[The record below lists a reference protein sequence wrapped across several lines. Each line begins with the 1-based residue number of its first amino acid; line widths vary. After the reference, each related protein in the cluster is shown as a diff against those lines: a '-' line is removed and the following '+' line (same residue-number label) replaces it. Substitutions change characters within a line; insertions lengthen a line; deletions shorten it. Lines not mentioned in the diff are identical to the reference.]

1 MKKLIIFLFA
11 FISLFAVTAFAG
23 EAEVKWISAEG
34 NFSVYPFS
42 EYGAASFRSDG
53 KAGIIGS
60 DGEIIVPAIY
70 DNADVFSQ
78 GAYLVYSGGSKTVIR
93 ADGSLIFDASRY
105 RSINMAKNGLSQVW
119 IGEKAGIIGLS
130 GEVILP
136 CEYERIGFFSSGL
149 IWAEKDGVY
158 SLYSKDGSLIRTGYT
173 SVENRGS
180 DSLAAVGKDGA
191 FGIID
196 RFGEEI
202 VPLIY
207 PGAMVCGENI
217 AAVLSGGWKYV
228 NSKGGIIGG
237 VYFEYPGSFSE
248 GLAPVLFEGKYGY
261 VNEAGELV
269 IGYKYDYASGFKNSM
284 ACVSDSEGSY
294 IIDKNGNVKITAG
307 EYGISLRF
315 GVPVAEY
322 WENSPGLGT
331 PGSLKAILSDNG
343 EFLTGF
349 DYYGIGEFEDGAAI
363 AVNKDGKY
371 GLVKRTG
378 EEITAFDFDG
388 IVRSGRNKFMAYKE
402 GKGAVITTAFAQ
414 SETTL
419 TAVPFPVTVNG
430 QRIDQRDEFP
440 PLYLNGIVYLPTT
453 YNMNSF
459 VGLRVEFYPDRREGD
474 KKAGSI
480 FIGLDKITSDEYIPY
495 KSETVEKMTGRIQNE
510 IIAVND
516 CYASDDIKNTAREYP
531 VVNCGNVLYL
541 PLTYDIAAE
550 KLDWKMEFSGE
561 KGLVVDTRSPNRP
574 VLDKMH
580 SAVVGVSSAP
590 KAVKPTRYVF
600 SKNAYA
606 GYPPNTFGND
616 YEFRYK
622 EVGKDEV
629 RFEIAL
635 SDADYSLNQRTV
647 TGRDRTQKDCTP
659 ELSDDGI
666 MTLHAVR
673 SVCNEKGAYVG
684 GENVVLTI
692 NMKAG
697 KLLGIKSE
705 GVIYFEK

>member
-70 DNADVFSQ
+70 DHADVFSQ

-228 NSKGGIIGG
+228 NSKGEIIKS

-269 IGYKYDYASGFKNSM
+269 IGYKYDYASDFKNSM
-284 ACVSDSEGSY
+284 ACVSDSAGSY
-294 IIDKNGNVKITAG
+294 VIDKNGNVKITAG

-349 DYYGIGEFEDGAAI
+349 DYYGIGEFEDGVAI

-378 EEITAFDFDG
+378 DEITAFDFDG

-402 GKGAVITTAFAQ
+402 GKGAVITVREEISVDVADFRMNINHEIFN
-414 SETTL
+414 SDNR
-419 TAVPFPVTVNG
+419 F
-430 QRIDQRDEFP
+430 
-440 PLYLNGIVYLPTT
+440 LP
-453 YNMNSF
+453 
-459 VGLRVEFYPDRREGD
+459 REG
-474 KKAGSI
+474 SLE
-480 FIGLDKITSDEYIPY
+480 GLSSDM
-495 KSETVEKMTGRIQNE
+495 SL
-510 IIAVND
+510 
-516 CYASDDIKNTAREYP
+516 CEYP
-531 VVNCGNVLYL
+531 AVMYENITYL
-541 PLTYDIAAE
+541 PLTYYNCTLLGLKLEADDNKILIKQAE
-550 KLDWKMEFSGE
+550 RDFPAEYLKDQSGGKKEKITVTACPFTINIFGEDYSDEKYPALFYKNIVYLPLKWNVVEGIMHWDYSFGENGIELYTDSYYYYSEGDSTYEREGLRMSASTSYGKTYYRKNGKAVFAEIYHQKIGGPVLGNMTVINGNESYNVPGHTGYGQKKGPVFLTDGVWIFTTHSDYVHYGKFGKCRIRVASGE
-561 KGLVVDTRSPNRP
+561 II
-574 VLDKMH
+574 
-580 SAVVGVSSAP
+580 
-590 KAVKPTRYVF
+590 
-600 SKNAYA
+600 
-606 GYPPNTFGND
+606 
-616 YEFRYK
+616 YE
-622 EVGKDEV
+622 E
-629 RFEIAL
+629 
-635 SDADYSLNQRTV
+635 
-647 TGRDRTQKDCTP
+647 
-659 ELSDDGI
+659 
-666 MTLHAVR
+666 
-673 SVCNEKGAYVG
+673 
-684 GENVVLTI
+684 
-692 NMKAG
+692 
-697 KLLGIKSE
+697 
-705 GVIYFEK
+705 

>member
-42 EYGAASFRSDG
+42 RYGTASFRSDG

-70 DNADVFSQ
+70 DHADVFSQ
-78 GAYLVYSGGSKTVIR
+78 DAYLVYSGGSKTVIR

-158 SLYSKDGSLIRTGYT
+158 SLYSKDGGLIRTGYT

-261 VNEAGELV
+261 VNESGELA

-284 ACVSDSEGSY
+284 ACVSDSAGSY
-294 IIDKNGNVKITAG
+294 VIDKNGNVKITAG

-349 DYYGIGEFEDGAAI
+349 DYYDIGEFEDGVAI

-371 GLVKRTG
+371 GLVKKSG
-378 EEITAFDFDG
+378 DEITAFDFDG

-402 GKGAVITTAFAQ
+402 GKGAVITVREEITVDVAAFRMNINHEIFN
-414 SETTL
+414 SDNR
-419 TAVPFPVTVNG
+419 F
-430 QRIDQRDEFP
+430 
-440 PLYLNGIVYLPTT
+440 LP
-453 YNMNSF
+453 
-459 VGLRVEFYPDRREGD
+459 REG
-474 KKAGSI
+474 SLE
-480 FIGLDKITSDEYIPY
+480 GLSSD
-495 KSETVEKMTGRIQNE
+495 M
-510 IIAVND
+510 AL
-516 CYASDDIKNTAREYP
+516 CEYP
-531 VVNCGNVLYL
+531 AVMYKDIAYL
-541 PLTYDIAAE
+541 PLTYYNCALLGLTLEAE
-550 KLDWKMEFSGE
+550 GNKVLIKQAERDFPAEYLKDQSGE
-561 KGLVVDTRSPNRP
+561 RKEKITVTACPFALNIFGEDYSDEKYPALFYKNIVYLPLTWNVVDGIMHWDYSFGENGIELYTDSYYYYSEGDSTYEREGLRMSASTSYGKTYYRKDGKAVFAEIYHQKIGGP
-574 VLDKMH
+574 VLDNMTVFNGNESYNVPGHTGYGQKKGPVFLTDGNWIYTTH
-580 SAVVGVSSAP
+580 SD
-590 KAVKPTRYVF
+590 YVHYG
-600 SKNAYA
+600 K
-606 GYPPNTFGND
+606 FGKCRIRISTGEII
-616 YEFRYK
+616 YE
-622 EVGKDEV
+622 E
-629 RFEIAL
+629 
-635 SDADYSLNQRTV
+635 
-647 TGRDRTQKDCTP
+647 
-659 ELSDDGI
+659 
-666 MTLHAVR
+666 
-673 SVCNEKGAYVG
+673 
-684 GENVVLTI
+684 
-692 NMKAG
+692 
-697 KLLGIKSE
+697 
-705 GVIYFEK
+705 

>member
-1 MKKLIIFLFA
+1 MKRLITFVLICLGLFA
-11 FISLFAVTAFAG
+11 AAVFADT
-23 EAEVKWISAEG
+23 AEVRPISTAG
-34 NFSVYPFS
+34 DFSVYPFS
-42 EYGAASFRSDG
+42 PYGAAPFRSDG
-53 KAGIIGS
+53 KGGIIGS

-70 DNADVFSQ
+70 DHADVFSQ

-93 ADGSLIFDASRY
+93 ADGGLIFDASRY
-105 RSINMAKNGLSQVW
+105 RSINMAENGFSRVW
-119 IGEKAGIIGLS
+119 IGEKAGLIGLS

-180 DSLAAVGKDGA
+180 DSLAAVGKDGK

-261 VNEAGELV
+261 VNESGELA

-349 DYYGIGEFEDGAAI
+349 DYYDIGEFEDGVAI
-363 AVNKDGKY
+363 ARNKEGKC
-371 GLVKRTG
+371 GLVKRSG

-388 IVRSGRNKFMAYKE
+388 IVRSGRNKFIAYKE
-402 GKGAVITTAFAQ
+402 GMGAVITVR
-414 SETTL
+414 EEI
-419 TAVPFPVTVNG
+419 TVNVVDF
-430 QRIDQRDEFP
+430 RMNINHEIFNADNR
-440 PLYLNGIVYLPTT
+440 LLP
-453 YNMNSF
+453 
-459 VGLRVEFYPDRREGD
+459 REG
-474 KKAGSI
+474 SLE
-480 FIGLDKITSDEYIPY
+480 GLSSD
-495 KSETVEKMTGRIQNE
+495 MTL
-510 IIAVND
+510 
-516 CYASDDIKNTAREYP
+516 CEYP
-531 VVNCGNVLYL
+531 AVMYKDIVYL
-541 PLTYDIAAE
+541 PLTYYNCVLLGLKLEAE
-550 KLDWKMEFSGE
+550 DNKILIKQAERDFPAEYLKDQSGE
-561 KGLVVDTRSPNRP
+561 KKEKITVTTCPFDLNI
-574 VLDKMH
+574 
-580 SAVVGVSSAP
+580 
-590 KAVKPTRYVF
+590 
-600 SKNAYA
+600 A
-606 GYPPNTFGND
+606 G
-616 YEFRYK
+616 R
-622 EVGKDEV
+622 
-629 RFEIAL
+629 
-635 SDADYSLNQRTV
+635 DYSDEKYPALFYKNIVYLPLTWSV
-647 TGRDRTQKDCTP
+647 VND
-659 ELSDDGI
+659 I
-666 MTLHAVR
+666 MHWDY
-673 SVCNEKGAYVG
+673 SF
-684 GENVVLTI
+684 GEN
-692 NMKAG
+692 
-697 KLLGIKSE
+697 GIELYTDSYYYYSE
-705 GVIYFEK
+705 GDSTY

>member
-70 DNADVFSQ
+70 DHADVFSQ

-228 NSKGGIIGG
+228 NSKGGIIKS

-284 ACVSDSEGSY
+284 ACVSDSAGSY
-294 IIDKNGNVKITAG
+294 VIDKNGNVKITAG

-371 GLVKRTG
+371 GLVKKSG
-378 EEITAFDFDG
+378 DEITAFDFDG

-402 GKGAVITTAFAQ
+402 GKGAVITVREEITVDVAAFRMNINHEIFN
-414 SETTL
+414 SDNR
-419 TAVPFPVTVNG
+419 F
-430 QRIDQRDEFP
+430 
-440 PLYLNGIVYLPTT
+440 LP
-453 YNMNSF
+453 
-459 VGLRVEFYPDRREGD
+459 REG
-474 KKAGSI
+474 SLE
-480 FIGLDKITSDEYIPY
+480 GLSSDM
-495 KSETVEKMTGRIQNE
+495 SL
-510 IIAVND
+510 
-516 CYASDDIKNTAREYP
+516 CEYP
-531 VVNCGNVLYL
+531 AVMYKDIAYL
-541 PLTYDIAAE
+541 PLTYYNCALLGLKLETEDNKVLIKQAE
-550 KLDWKMEFSGE
+550 RDFPAEYLKDQSGGKKE
-561 KGLVVDTRSPNRP
+561 KITVTACPFTINIFGKDYSDEKYPALFYKNIVYLPLTWNVVEGIMHWDYSFGENGIELYTDSYYYYSEGDSTYEREGLRMSASTSYGKTYYRKDGKAVFAEIYHQKIGGP
-574 VLDKMH
+574 VLGNMTVFNGNESYNVPGHTGYGQKKGPVFLTDGVWIFTTH
-580 SAVVGVSSAP
+580 SD
-590 KAVKPTRYVF
+590 YVHYG
-600 SKNAYA
+600 K
-606 GYPPNTFGND
+606 FGKCRIRISTGEII
-616 YEFRYK
+616 YE
-622 EVGKDEV
+622 E
-629 RFEIAL
+629 
-635 SDADYSLNQRTV
+635 
-647 TGRDRTQKDCTP
+647 
-659 ELSDDGI
+659 
-666 MTLHAVR
+666 
-673 SVCNEKGAYVG
+673 
-684 GENVVLTI
+684 
-692 NMKAG
+692 
-697 KLLGIKSE
+697 
-705 GVIYFEK
+705 

>member
-23 EAEVKWISAEG
+23 EAEIKWISAEG

-70 DNADVFSQ
+70 DHADVFSQ

-207 PGAMVCGENI
+207 PGAMVCGEYI

-228 NSKGGIIGG
+228 NSKGGIIKS

-269 IGYKYDYASGFKNSM
+269 IGYKYDYATGFKNSM
-284 ACVSDSEGSY
+284 ACVSDSEGSH

-349 DYYGIGEFEDGAAI
+349 DYYDIGEFEDGVAI

-371 GLVKRTG
+371 GLVKKSG
-378 EEITAFDFDG
+378 DEITAFDFDG

-402 GKGAVITTAFAQ
+402 GKGAVITVREEISVDIAAFRMNINHEIFN
-414 SETTL
+414 SDNR
-419 TAVPFPVTVNG
+419 F
-430 QRIDQRDEFP
+430 
-440 PLYLNGIVYLPTT
+440 LP
-453 YNMNSF
+453 
-459 VGLRVEFYPDRREGD
+459 REG
-474 KKAGSI
+474 SLE
-480 FIGLDKITSDEYIPY
+480 GLS
-495 KSETVEKMTGRIQNE
+495 
-510 IIAVND
+510 ND
-516 CYASDDIKNTAREYP
+516 MSLCEYP
-531 VVNCGNVLYL
+531 AVMYENITYL
-541 PLTYDIAAE
+541 PLTYYNCALLGLTLEAE
-550 KLDWKMEFSGE
+550 DNKVLIKQANSDFPAEYLKDQSGE
-561 KGLVVDTRSPNRP
+561 K
-574 VLDKMH
+574 
-580 SAVVGVSSAP
+580 
-590 KAVKPTRYVF
+590 
-600 SKNAYA
+600 
-606 GYPPNTFGND
+606 
-616 YEFRYK
+616 K
-622 EVGKDEV
+622 ERITVTACPFDLNIFGKDYLDEKYP
-629 RFEIAL
+629 AL
-635 SDADYSLNQRTV
+635 FYKNIVYLPLTWNV
-647 TGRDRTQKDCTP
+647 V
-659 ELSDDGI
+659 DGI
-666 MTLHAVR
+666 MHWDY
-673 SVCNEKGAYVG
+673 SF
-684 GENVVLTI
+684 GEN
-692 NMKAG
+692 
-697 KLLGIKSE
+697 GIELYTDSYYYYSE
-705 GVIYFEK
+705 GDSTYEREGLRMSASTSYGKTYYRKDGKAVFAEIYHQKIGGPVLGNMTVFNGNESYNVPGHTGYGQKKGPVFLTDGVWIFTTHSDYVHYGKFGKCRIRISTGEIIYEE

>member
-42 EYGAASFRSDG
+42 RYGAASFRSDG

-70 DNADVFSQ
+70 DHADVFSQ
-78 GAYLVYSGGSKTVIR
+78 DAYLVYSGGSKTVIR

-228 NSKGGIIGG
+228 NSKGGIIDG

-261 VNEAGELV
+261 VNESGELA

-307 EYGISLRF
+307 KYGISLRF

-349 DYYGIGEFEDGAAI
+349 DYYDIGEFEDGVAI

-371 GLVKRTG
+371 GLVKKSG
-378 EEITAFDFDG
+378 DEITAFDFDG

-402 GKGAVITTAFAQ
+402 GKGAVITVREEITVDIAAFRMNINHEEYNN
-414 SETTL
+414 S
-419 TAVPFPVTVNG
+419 
-430 QRIDQRDEFP
+430 ID
-440 PLYLNGIVYLPTT
+440 VYRP
-453 YNMNSF
+453 
-459 VGLRVEFYPDRREGD
+459 
-474 KKAGSI
+474 
-480 FIGLDKITSDEYIPY
+480 
-495 KSETVEKMTGRIQNE
+495 
-510 IIAVND
+510 ND
-516 CYASDDIKNTAREYP
+516 MALCEYP
-531 VVNCGNVLYL
+531 AVMYKDIAYL
-541 PLTYDIAAE
+541 PLTYYNCALLGLTLEAE
-550 KLDWKMEFSGE
+550 DNKVLIKQAERDFPAEYLKDQSGE
-561 KGLVVDTRSPNRP
+561 KKERITVTACPFDLNIAGEDYSDEKYPALFYKNIVYLPLTWNVVDGI
-574 VLDKMH
+574 MH
-580 SAVVGVSSAP
+580 W
-590 KAVKPTRYVF
+590 
-600 SKNAYA
+600 
-606 GYPPNTFGND
+606 
-616 YEFRYK
+616 
-622 EVGKDEV
+622 
-629 RFEIAL
+629 
-635 SDADYSLNQRTV
+635 DYSFGENGIELYTDSYYYYSEGDS
-647 TGRDRTQKDCTP
+647 TY
-659 ELSDDGI
+659 ELSDSGTRASTSYGKTYYRKDGK
-666 MTLHAVR
+666 AVFA
-673 SVCNEKGAYVG
+673 EIYHQKIGG
-684 GENVVLTI
+684 PTGENMTVFNGDKEYKIPGCTGYGQKKGTVFLTDGEWI
-692 NMKAG
+692 YTTHSDYVHYG
-697 KLLGIKSE
+697 KFGKCRISISTGE
-705 GVIYFEK
+705 IIYEE

>member
-70 DNADVFSQ
+70 DHADVFSQ

-196 RFGEEI
+196 RFGDET

-261 VNEAGELV
+261 VNEAGELA

-284 ACVSDSEGSY
+284 ACVSDSAGSY
-294 IIDKNGNVKITAG
+294 VIDKNGNVKITAG

-349 DYYGIGEFEDGAAI
+349 DYYDIGEFEDGVAI

-371 GLVKRTG
+371 GLVKKSG
-378 EEITAFDFDG
+378 DEITAFDFDG

-402 GKGAVITTAFAQ
+402 GKGAVITVREEITVDIAAFRMNINHEIFN
-414 SETTL
+414 SDNR
-419 TAVPFPVTVNG
+419 F
-430 QRIDQRDEFP
+430 
-440 PLYLNGIVYLPTT
+440 LP
-453 YNMNSF
+453 
-459 VGLRVEFYPDRREGD
+459 REG
-474 KKAGSI
+474 SLE
-480 FIGLDKITSDEYIPY
+480 GLSSDM
-495 KSETVEKMTGRIQNE
+495 SL
-510 IIAVND
+510 
-516 CYASDDIKNTAREYP
+516 CEYP
-531 VVNCGNVLYL
+531 AVMYENITYL
-541 PLTYDIAAE
+541 PLTYYNCALLGLKLEAE
-550 KLDWKMEFSGE
+550 DNKVLIKQANSDFPAEYLKDQSG
-561 KGLVVDTRSPNRP
+561 
-574 VLDKMH
+574 DK
-580 SAVVGVSSAP
+580 
-590 KAVKPTRYVF
+590 
-600 SKNAYA
+600 
-606 GYPPNTFGND
+606 
-616 YEFRYK
+616 K
-622 EVGKDEV
+622 ERITVTACPFDLNIFGKDYSDEKYP
-629 RFEIAL
+629 AL
-635 SDADYSLNQRTV
+635 FYKNIVYLPLTWNVVNGIMHWDYSFGENGIELYTDSYYYYSEGDS
-647 TGRDRTQKDCTP
+647 TY
-659 ELSDDGI
+659 ELSDSGTRASTSYGKTYYRKDGK
-666 MTLHAVR
+666 AVFAALYHQR
-673 SVCNEKGAYVG
+673 IGG
-684 GENVVLTI
+684 PTGENMTVFNGDKEYKIPGCTGYGQKKGPVFLTDGVWI
-692 NMKAG
+692 FTTHSDYTRFG
-697 KLLGIKSE
+697 KCKISISTGEI
-705 GVIYFEK
+705 IYED

>member
-70 DNADVFSQ
+70 DHADVFSQ

-158 SLYSKDGSLIRTGYT
+158 SLYSKDGRLIRTGYT

-261 VNEAGELV
+261 VNESGELA

-284 ACVSDSEGSY
+284 ACVSDSEESY

-349 DYYGIGEFEDGAAI
+349 DYYDIGEFEDGVAI

-371 GLVKRTG
+371 GLVKKSG
-378 EEITAFDFDG
+378 DEITAFDFDG

-402 GKGAVITTAFAQ
+402 DRGAVITVREEISVDIAAFRMNINHEEYNN
-414 SETTL
+414 S
-419 TAVPFPVTVNG
+419 
-430 QRIDQRDEFP
+430 ID
-440 PLYLNGIVYLPTT
+440 VYRP
-453 YNMNSF
+453 
-459 VGLRVEFYPDRREGD
+459 
-474 KKAGSI
+474 
-480 FIGLDKITSDEYIPY
+480 
-495 KSETVEKMTGRIQNE
+495 
-510 IIAVND
+510 ND
-516 CYASDDIKNTAREYP
+516 MSLCEYP
-531 VVNCGNVLYL
+531 AVMYENITYL
-541 PLTYDIAAE
+541 PLTYYNCALLGLTLEAE
-550 KLDWKMEFSGE
+550 GNKVLIKQAERDFPAEYLKDQSGE
-561 KGLVVDTRSPNRP
+561 NKEKITVTVCPFDLNIAGKDYSDEKYPALFYKNIVYLPLTWNVVDGI
-574 VLDKMH
+574 MH
-580 SAVVGVSSAP
+580 W
-590 KAVKPTRYVF
+590 
-600 SKNAYA
+600 
-606 GYPPNTFGND
+606 
-616 YEFRYK
+616 
-622 EVGKDEV
+622 
-629 RFEIAL
+629 
-635 SDADYSLNQRTV
+635 DYSFGENGIELYTDSYYYYSEGDS
-647 TGRDRTQKDCTP
+647 TY
-659 ELSDDGI
+659 ELSDSGTRASTSYGKTYYRKDGK
-666 MTLHAVR
+666 AVFAALYHQR
-673 SVCNEKGAYVG
+673 IGG
-684 GENVVLTI
+684 PTGENMTVFNGDKEYKIPGCTGYGQKKGPVFLTDGEWI
-692 NMKAG
+692 YTTHSDYTRFG
-697 KLLGIKSE
+697 KCRISISTGEI
-705 GVIYFEK
+705 IYEE

>member
-70 DNADVFSQ
+70 DHADVFSQ

-228 NSKGGIIGG
+228 NSKGEIIKS

-248 GLAPVLFEGKYGY
+248 GLATVLFEGKYGY
-261 VNEAGELV
+261 VNESGELA

-349 DYYGIGEFEDGAAI
+349 DYYDIGEFEDGVAI

-371 GLVKRTG
+371 GLVKKSG
-378 EEITAFDFDG
+378 DEITAFDFDG

-402 GKGAVITTAFAQ
+402 GKGAVITVREEISVDVAAFRMNINHEIFN
-414 SETTL
+414 SDNM
-419 TAVPFPVTVNG
+419 F
-430 QRIDQRDEFP
+430 
-440 PLYLNGIVYLPTT
+440 LP
-453 YNMNSF
+453 
-459 VGLRVEFYPDRREGD
+459 REG
-474 KKAGSI
+474 SLE
-480 FIGLDKITSDEYIPY
+480 GLSSDM
-495 KSETVEKMTGRIQNE
+495 SL
-510 IIAVND
+510 
-516 CYASDDIKNTAREYP
+516 CEYP
-531 VVNCGNVLYL
+531 AVMYKDIAYL
-541 PLTYDIAAE
+541 PLTYYNCVLLGLKLEAEGNKVLIKQANSDFPAEYLKDQSGDKKERITVTACPFDLNIAGKDYSDE
-550 KLDWKMEFSGE
+550 KYPALFYKNIVYLPLTWNVVNGIMHWYYSFGE
-561 KGLVVDTRSPNRP
+561 NGIELYTDSYYYYSEGDSTYEREGLR
-574 VLDKMH
+574 M
-580 SAVVGVSSAP
+580 SASTSYGKTYYRKDG
-590 KAVKPTRYVF
+590 KAVFAEIYHQKIGGQVLGNMTVF
-600 SKNAYA
+600 N
-606 GYPPNTFGND
+606 GN
-616 YEFRYK
+616 E
-622 EVGKDEV
+622 
-629 RFEIAL
+629 
-635 SDADYSLNQRTV
+635 
-647 TGRDRTQKDCTP
+647 
-659 ELSDDGI
+659 
-666 MTLHAVR
+666 
-673 SVCNEKGAYVG
+673 
-684 GENVVLTI
+684 
-692 NMKAG
+692 
-697 KLLGIKSE
+697 
-705 GVIYFEK
+705 